1 MSSLPE
7 PYVSSSEAITTARL
21 IEDYFSELGLNI
33 EEIRGVEIG
42 FGGFSSHTL
51 SKITIYTL
59 DIEAGRY
66 KKYEEKLDVKLV
78 KGDATRADL
87 SGLDFI
93 VSLGLPKASM
103 SVAEKV
109 LKNSAKHQVEYAII
123 SPGVNNPGQY
133 ELDISEGITKEKE
146 LFFYVL
152 R

>member
-21 IEDYFSELGLNI
+21 IEDYFSELGLSIN
-33 EEIRGVEIG
+33 EIKGIEIG

-51 SKITIYTL
+51 SKITTYIM
-59 DIEAGRY
+59 DIEAEMY
-66 KKYEEKLDVKLV
+66 KKYEEKLDIKLV
-78 KGDATRADL
+78 KGDATKADL

-109 LKNSAKHQVEYAII
+109 LKNSAKHCVEYAIL
-123 SPGVNNPGQY
+123 SPKANNPGQY
-133 ELDISEGITKEKE
+133 ELDIAESITEEKE
-146 LFFYVL
+146 LLFYVL
-152 R
+152 K